1 MAQCFAKF
9 KNNVQKYC
17 KKGEKMEIRQL
28 SVKDKK
34 LFDEFNKTI
43 LASIKNSEWFI
54 PFSPDDNS
62 VLMPDHDLFLGQFDG
77 EKIVGISGLIFAES
91 FLGEIRNV
99 LSLQGKVIAEVGGS
113 MVLPEYRGQNIM
125 LGLNKMLVQIAKE
138 MGYEHLVATVHP
150 DNVASRTSAET
161 LGFVKKDCILR
172 KGKFLRNVY
181 QMDL

>member
-1 MAQCFAKF
+1 M
-9 KNNVQKYC
+9 
-17 KKGEKMEIRQL
+17 ITRQL
-28 SVKDKK
+28 TINDKK
-34 LFDEFNKTI
+34 LFNEFNKTI
-43 LASIKNSEWFI
+43 LDSITNSEWFI
-54 PFSPDDNS
+54 PFSPDDDQ

-77 EKIVGISGLIFAES
+77 EKLVGISGLILTETFY
-91 FLGEIRNV
+91 GEIRDV
-99 LSLQGKVIAEVGGS
+99 LGLQGKKIAEVGGS
-113 MVLPEYRGQNIM
+113 MVLPEYRGKNIM

-138 MGYEHLVATVHP
+138 KGYEHLVATVHP